1 LDQQV
6 AAEREQYQPTASEK
20 IFAIVKSMLLRGM
33 VIYFIMQMFRRP
45 QPQPGTGSETG
56 AKFGKGGAATNL
68 FENGTV
74 FDLYV
79 YLSEFEDNA
88 KLNYHDID
96 LIWKQEG
103 LIYGDWYSGPNGDG
117 TYSLSMQFE
126 PSKALQNNG
135 SIFMLML

>member
-1 LDQQV
+1 LNLDY
-6 AAEREQYQPTASEK
+6 R
-20 IFAIVKSMLLRGM
+20 
-33 VIYFIMQMFRRP
+33 
-45 QPQPGTGSETG
+45 SETG

>member
-1 LDQQV
+1 MNLDY
-6 AAEREQYQPTASEK
+6 R
-20 IFAIVKSMLLRGM
+20 
-33 VIYFIMQMFRRP
+33 
-45 QPQPGTGSETG
+45 SETG

-103 LIYGDWYSGPNGDG
+103 KKFQKSPEKSVSRN
-117 TYSLSMQFE
+117 F
-126 PSKALQNNG
+126 
-135 SIFMLML
+135 SIF